1 MRDELDGDAA
11 LRLDEAQSGAG
22 SFVCRDTLLPLVRF
36 SVRNAG
42 ATTGRLRVELRYVA
56 PSTNAN
62 ARWVTIAS
70 IAAGKAWA
78 PSAPLAWATPATG
91 ATLLG
96 MRLTAE
102 GVGASFRIDDVFVD
116 PYRRR

>member
-42 ATTGRLRVELRYVA
+42 ATTGRLRVGCATSRR
-56 PSTNAN
+56 
-62 ARWVTIAS
+62 ARTRTR
-70 IAAGKAWA
+70 AG
-78 PSAPLAWATPATG
+78 
-91 ATLLG
+91 
-96 MRLTAE
+96 
-102 GVGASFRIDDVFVD
+102 
-116 PYRRR
+116 